1 MGLLALVCG
10 LIALAVVVAGA
21 VFLFGRTREL
31 LRTGRAFGRS
41 LATATERLDAELQR
55 LDRSGERAGGA
66 GEDLSASL
74 SQLAASRARL
84 GVLLDAVGDMRASL
98 TSVTSFLPPRK

>member
-1 MGLLALVCG
+1 LVLISGLV
-10 LIALAVVVAGA
+10 ALAAAVAGA
-21 VFLFGRTREL
+21 VVLVGRTREL

-41 LATATERLDAELQR
+41 LATATGRLDAEFQR

-84 GVLLDAVGDMRASL
+84 GVLLDAVGDVRASL